1 MTITVFYI
9 QKGLSLAY
17 IRLWH
22 KFGKHIEL
30 LAHEADV
37 RSSGIKGNTIYTCA
51 WVLLHFYKY
60 WSENQGGD
68 DWKHVVYYKCQP
80 GKVCEIH
87 GHSSSCISAV

>member
-1 MTITVFYI
+1 MCQSQCFYLYHEQQITQCICCRVHDHYSFYI

-51 WVLLHFYKY
+51 
-60 WSENQGGD
+60 
-68 DWKHVVYYKCQP
+68 
-80 GKVCEIH
+80 
-87 GHSSSCISAV
+87 